1 MNDSEIAE
9 LIAKLDDEHKPT
21 VRAAVDAL
29 IPLAAKFPSV
39 QEALNRRLHA
49 GPKRAWPIAYILA
62 HLPRPSQP
70 TMRTLFDALDHREAD
85 IRWAIALLL
94 VRIAKDQ
101 PAMVDQLMDLCATG
115 TANQKRM
122 AVYCIRDLMLS
133 DTNSLAALLGALLDS
148 DPTVRVAAAISLK
161 SRSDL
166 DQAARDALL
175 QAYLKDTE
183 LRVRNAAAITLA
195 HLGETSAKFLSAL
208 QQAVDGEDEQVR
220 KTAVTALALI
230 KKRSASAE
238 NKSR

>member
-1 MNDSEIAE
+1 MNDSEIAD
-9 LIAKLDDEHKPT
+9 LIAKLDDGHKPT

-49 GPKRAWPIAYILA
+49 GPKREWPVAYILA
-62 HLPRPSQP
+62 HLPRPSQR
-70 TMRTLFDALDHREAD
+70 TIRTLLDALDHREAD

-101 PAMVDQLMDLCATG
+101 PAMVNQLMDLCATG

-122 AVYCIRDLMLS
+122 ALYCIRDLTLS
-133 DTNSLAALLGALLDS
+133 DANSLAALLGALLDL

-166 DQAARDALL
+166 DHAGRDALL

-183 LRVRNAAAITLA
+183 VRVRNAAAITLA
-195 HLGETSAKFLSAL
+195 HLGETSAEFLSAL
-208 QQAVDGEDEQVR
+208 QQAVDGEDEQAR
-220 KTAVTALALI
+220 KTAATALALI
-230 KKRSASAE
+230 KKIRSSG
-238 NKSR
+238 K

>member
-49 GPKRAWPIAYILA
+49 GPKREWPVAYILA
-62 HLPRPSQP
+62 HLPRPSQR
-70 TMRTLFDALDHREAD
+70 TIRTLLDALDHREAD

-101 PAMVDQLMDLCATG
+101 PAMVNQLMDLCATG

-122 AVYCIRDLMLS
+122 ALYCIRDLTLS
-133 DTNSLAALLGALLDS
+133 DANSLAALLGALLDL

-166 DQAARDALL
+166 DHAGRDALL

-183 LRVRNAAAITLA
+183 VRVRNAAAITLA
-195 HLGETSAKFLSAL
+195 HLGETSAEFLSAL
-208 QQAVDGEDEQVR
+208 QQAVDGEDEQAR
-220 KTAVTALALI
+220 KTAATALALI
-230 KKRSASAE
+230 KKIRSSG
-238 NKSR
+238 K

>member
-1 MNDSEIAE
+1 MNDSEIAD
-9 LIAKLDDEHKPT
+9 LIAKLDDGHKPT

-29 IPLAAKFPSV
+29 IPLAAKLPSV

-49 GPKRAWPIAYILA
+49 GPKREWPVAYILA
-62 HLPRPSQP
+62 HLPRPSQR
-70 TMRTLFDALDHREAD
+70 TIRTLLDALDHREAD

-101 PAMVDQLMDLCATG
+101 PAMVNQLMDLCATG

-122 AVYCIRDLMLS
+122 ALYCIRDLTLS
-133 DTNSLAALLGALLDS
+133 DANSLAALLGALLDL

-166 DQAARDALL
+166 DHAGRDALL

-195 HLGETSAKFLSAL
+195 HLGETSAEFLSAL
-208 QQAVDGEDEQVR
+208 QQAVDGEDEQAR
-220 KTAVTALALI
+220 KTAATALALI
-230 KKRSASAE
+230 KKIRSSG
-238 NKSR
+238 K